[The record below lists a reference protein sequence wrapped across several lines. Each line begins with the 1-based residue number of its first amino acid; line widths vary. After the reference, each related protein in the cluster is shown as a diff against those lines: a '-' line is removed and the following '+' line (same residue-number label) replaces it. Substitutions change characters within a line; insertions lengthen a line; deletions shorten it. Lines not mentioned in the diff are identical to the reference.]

1 MSGISSARLLG
12 FAMAGLAGSMALPI
26 ERNESLAVAPRRQ
39 PQTIPTRR
47 YYGIGFNYPNGPG
60 WTVAQVKR
68 MAKKARNRAK
78 HRAHMKGRA

>member
-1 MSGISSARLLG
+1 MSGISAARILG
-12 FAMAGLAGSMALPI
+12 LAMAGLAGSMTLPI
-26 ERNESLAVAPRRQ
+26 TRAEALTIAPRRA

-47 YYGIGFNYPNGPG
+47 YYGISFSYPNGPG

-68 MAKKARNRAK
+68 MAKKAKNRAK